1 MKKFGFLI
9 VPLFVALALV
19 LVSGNDEVSAIN
31 TGSVTLGPSLIGFLS
46 ESGGTAN
53 FNGTSSSGSDI
64 LPLEIPGLPPPP
76 RPPP

>member
-53 FNGTSSSGSDI
+53 FNGTSSSGADT
-64 LPLEIPGLPPPP
+64 LVPGIPGLPPPRASP
-76 RPPP
+76 